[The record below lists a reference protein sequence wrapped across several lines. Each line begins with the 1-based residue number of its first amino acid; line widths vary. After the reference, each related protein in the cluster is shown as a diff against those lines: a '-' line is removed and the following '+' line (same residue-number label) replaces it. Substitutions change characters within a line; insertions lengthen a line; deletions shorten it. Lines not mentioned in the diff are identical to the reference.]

1 MKKKVID
8 FYSKRKVFF
17 GISIGIIVIG
27 IICNVIFG
35 ASLDIQFSGG
45 SMISYT
51 YNGQIDENEMKALVQ
66 ETTPEHQVSF
76 SISKNIAGNN
86 EAGDGYYFTIQFPGT
101 SAIDAEVQSQI
112 STALNNKYPDNNFE
126 VSEFSSVDATMG
138 GKFFVKCI
146 AAVLLASVLMVIYVT
161 IRFKKIGGMSAGMM
175 GLVALLHDMFM
186 VYFVFVIF
194 RMPIDSNFIAVIL
207 MILGYSL
214 NDTIVIYDRVR
225 ENKAKMGLEEMYN
238 AYNQSTAVNW
248 RWRKNGDVTSI
259 PRAMYNTGYNWLG
272 SDRYVE
278 DASFIRMSYV
288 QLSYRFNKKLLKAM
302 GLRTLMLSLSAQNLL
317 CFSKYSGTDPEHSAG
332 AWGIAYDNSQT
343 PRSKSVTLNINVGF

>member
-51 YNGQIDENEMKALVQ
+51 YNGQIDQNEMKALVQ

-225 ENKAKMGLEEMYN
+225 ENKAKMGPKASLIDVYN
-238 AYNQSTAVNW
+238 ISMTQCIKRTVF
-248 RWRKNGDVTSI
+248 TSI
-259 PRAMYNTGYNWLG
+259 TTLVAISSVYGVCLVYNIT
-272 SDRYVE
+272 SIQ
-278 DASFIRMSYV
+278 SFALPMMFGVISGCYSSICIATPLWV
-288 QLSYRFNKKLLKAM
+288 IWQLKKKDQQKK
-302 GLRTLMLSLSAQNLL
+302 TE
-317 CFSKYSGTDPEHSAG
+317 K
-332 AWGIAYDNSQT
+332 
-343 PRSKSVTLNINVGF
+343 

>member
-161 IRFKKIGGMSAGMM
+161 IRFKKIGGMSAGVM
-175 GLVALLHDMFM
+175 GLVALLHDMVI

-194 RMPIDSNFIAVIL
+194 RMDIDSNFIAVIL

-214 NDTIVIYDRVR
+214 NDTIVIYDRIR
-225 ENKAKMGLEEMYN
+225 ENKAKMGPRADLVDVYN
-238 AYNQSTAVNW
+238 LSMTQCIRRTIF
-248 RWRKNGDVTSI
+248 TSI
-259 PRAMYNTGYNWLG
+259 TTLAAITSVYVVCFIYNITSIQSFALPMMFGVVSGCYSSICIATPLWVIWQLKKKNK
-272 SDRYVE
+272 
-278 DASFIRMSYV
+278 ASE
-288 QLSYRFNKKLLKAM
+288 KK
-302 GLRTLMLSLSAQNLL
+302 
-317 CFSKYSGTDPEHSAG
+317 
-332 AWGIAYDNSQT
+332 
-343 PRSKSVTLNINVGF
+343 

>member
-225 ENKAKMGLEEMYN
+225 ENKAKMGPKASLIDVYN
-238 AYNQSTAVNW
+238 LSMTQCIKRTVF
-248 RWRKNGDVTSI
+248 TSI
-259 PRAMYNTGYNWLG
+259 TTLVAISSVYGVCLVYNIT
-272 SDRYVE
+272 SIQ
-278 DASFIRMSYV
+278 SFALPMMFGVLSGCYSSICIATPLWV
-288 QLSYRFNKKLLKAM
+288 IWQLKKKDQQKK
-302 GLRTLMLSLSAQNLL
+302 TE
-317 CFSKYSGTDPEHSAG
+317 K
-332 AWGIAYDNSQT
+332 
-343 PRSKSVTLNINVGF
+343 

>member
-1 MKKKVID
+1 MKNKVID

-175 GLVALLHDMFM
+175 GLVALLHDMVI
-186 VYFVFVIF
+186 VYIVFVIF
-194 RMPIDSNFIAVIL
+194 RMPVDSNFIAVIL

-214 NDTIVIYDRVR
+214 NDTIVIYDRIR
-225 ENKAKMGLEEMYN
+225 ENKAKMGPKASLIDVYN
-238 AYNQSTAVNW
+238 LSMTQCIRRTIFTSVTTLVAIGSVYGVCLVYNI
-248 RWRKNGDVTSI
+248 TSI
-259 PRAMYNTGYNWLG
+259 Q
-272 SDRYVE
+272 
-278 DASFIRMSYV
+278 SFALPMMFGVVSGCYSSICIATPLWV
-288 QLSYRFNKKLLKAM
+288 IWQLKKKEKES
-302 GLRTLMLSLSAQNLL
+302 R
-317 CFSKYSGTDPEHSAG
+317 
-332 AWGIAYDNSQT
+332 
-343 PRSKSVTLNINVGF
+343 

>member
-225 ENKAKMGLEEMYN
+225 ENKAKMGPKASLIDVYN
-238 AYNQSTAVNW
+238 LSMTQCIKRTVF
-248 RWRKNGDVTSI
+248 TSI
-259 PRAMYNTGYNWLG
+259 TTLVAISSVYGVCLVYNIT
-272 SDRYVE
+272 SIQ
-278 DASFIRMSYV
+278 SFALPMMFGVISGCYSSICIATPLWV
-288 QLSYRFNKKLLKAM
+288 IWQLKKKDQQKK
-302 GLRTLMLSLSAQNLL
+302 TE
-317 CFSKYSGTDPEHSAG
+317 K
-332 AWGIAYDNSQT
+332 
-343 PRSKSVTLNINVGF
+343 

>member
-225 ENKAKMGLEEMYN
+225 ENKAKMGPKASLIDVYN
-238 AYNQSTAVNW
+238 ISMTQCIKRTVF
-248 RWRKNGDVTSI
+248 TSI
-259 PRAMYNTGYNWLG
+259 TTLVAISSVYGVCLVYNIT
-272 SDRYVE
+272 SIQ
-278 DASFIRMSYV
+278 SFALPMMFGVLSGCYSSICIATPLWV
-288 QLSYRFNKKLLKAM
+288 IWQLKKKDQQKK
-302 GLRTLMLSLSAQNLL
+302 TE
-317 CFSKYSGTDPEHSAG
+317 K
-332 AWGIAYDNSQT
+332 
-343 PRSKSVTLNINVGF
+343 